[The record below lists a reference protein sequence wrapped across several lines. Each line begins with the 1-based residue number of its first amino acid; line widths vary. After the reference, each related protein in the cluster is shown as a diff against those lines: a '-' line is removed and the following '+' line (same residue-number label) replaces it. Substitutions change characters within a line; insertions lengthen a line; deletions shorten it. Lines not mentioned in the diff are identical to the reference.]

1 MPKENEISLTRIFD
15 AQTKSI
21 WSAWT
26 DPKKLVQWLPPT
38 GLTMEC
44 SRADVK
50 IGGAVVFK
58 MTDGKSINIFGRFQ
72 YRDLVIDKRIMYV
85 QEFLDNKGNL
95 SRHPMLQ
102 VFPSRLLVII
112 ELSEEG
118 HSQTKVI
125 LRVEPNGAYNKEE
138 AEAFNGHIG
147 DMTMG
152 WTGSFDKLDDLL

>member
-1 MPKENEISLTRIFD
+1 MAKENQFSLTRIFD

-26 DPKKLVQWLPPT
+26 DPKKLVQWLPPM
-38 GLTMEC
+38 GLAMEC

-50 IGGAVVFK
+50 VGGAIVFK
-58 MTDGKSINIFGRFQ
+58 MTDGKSINMFGRFH

-118 HSQTKVI
+118 HSQTRLI
-125 LRVEPNGAYNKEE
+125 LRVEPTGAYNKEE
-138 AEAFNGHIG
+138 AEAFIAHIG
-147 DMTMG
+147 DMTLG